1 MSSQLL
7 SASPIGRMVA
17 IENGVETYV
26 PNPLPRSLDINGP
39 LLKRLDE
46 ASRSVSVLAG
56 VGETIPNPNLLIR
69 PFMRREAVLSSSIEG
84 TQASISDLFIY
95 EASGIRRRDVVEVS
109 NYTRALDLG
118 LDLLN
123 TLPIS
128 LRLVNR
134 VHESLLTGVR
144 GNEKRPGELRN
155 AQVWIGHQG
164 ADIRDARFVP
174 PPPHML
180 SELLLDWERFVNEE
194 SDLPPLVQCALMHY
208 QFEAL
213 HPYLDG
219 NGRVGR
225 LLIILFLCAKRV
237 LSEPLLY
244 LSAYFEKDKNQ
255 YYDQLLG
262 LSQTGEWNVWLDYFL
277 KGVAEQ
283 SQDALDRVRR
293 IRQLQDR
300 YRLDFQDR
308 RASANTLRLVDQL
321 FASPYVTGP
330 WAAKVLNVSQT
341 GARRIVDSLV
351 SYGVLEEVEGMWPR
365 VYVARELLEAIE

>member
-39 LLKRLDE
+39 LLKSLDE

-134 VHESLLTGVR
+134 VHESLLTDVR

-208 QFEAL
+208 QFEAI

-330 WAAKVLNVSQT
+330 WAARVLNVSQT
-341 GARRIVDSLV
+341 GARRIIDSLV

>member
-164 ADIRDARFVP
+164 ADIRDARLVP

-208 QFEAL
+208 QFEAI

-225 LLIILFLCAKRV
+225 LLIIMFLCAKRV

>member
-208 QFEAL
+208 QFEAI

-225 LLIILFLCAKRV
+225 LLIIMFLCAKRV

-244 LSAYFEKDKNQ
+244 LSAYFERDKNQ

>member
-39 LLKRLDE
+39 LVKRLDE

-134 VHESLLTGVR
+134 VHESLLTGVQ

-208 QFEAL
+208 QFEAI

-255 YYDQLLG
+255 YYDRLLG

-341 GARRIVDSLV
+341 GARRIIDSLV

>member
-1 MSSQLL
+1 MSNQLL
-7 SASPIGRMVA
+7 KASPIGRIVA
-17 IENGVETYV
+17 IGNDAEAYV
-26 PNPLPRSLDINGP
+26 PGPLPRGLDLNGP
-39 LLKRLDE
+39 LVKRLDE
-46 ASRSVSVLAG
+46 ASRSVSMLAG
-56 VGETIPNPNLLIR
+56 VGETIPNPNSLIR

-109 NYTRALDLG
+109 NYTRALDSG
-118 LDLLN
+118 LDLLD

-134 VHESLLTGVR
+134 VHERLLAGVR
-144 GNEKRPGELRN
+144 GDEKRPGELRN
-155 AQVWIGHQG
+155 AQVWIGHEG
-164 ADIRDARFVP
+164 VDIGDARFVP

-194 SDLPPLVQCALMHY
+194 SELPPLVQCALMHY
-208 QFEAL
+208 QFEAI

-225 LLIILFLCAKRV
+225 LLIILFLCAKSV
-237 LSEPLLY
+237 LSAPLLY

-293 IRQLQDR
+293 MRQLQDR
-300 YRLDFQDR
+300 YRLDFHGR
-308 RASANTLRLVDQL
+308 RASANTLRLGDQL

-341 GARRIVDSLV
+341 GARRIIDSLV
-351 SYGVLEEVEGMWPR
+351 SYGVLEEIEGTWPR
-365 VYVARELLEAIE
+365 VYVAREILEAIE

>member
-123 TLPIS
+123 MLPIS

-134 VHESLLTGVR
+134 VHESLLTGVQ
-144 GNEKRPGELRN
+144 GDEKRPGELRN

-208 QFEAL
+208 QFEAI

-330 WAAKVLNVSQT
+330 WAARVLNVSQT
-341 GARRIVDSLV
+341 GARRIIDSLV

>member
-208 QFEAL
+208 QFEAI

-225 LLIILFLCAKRV
+225 LLIIMFLCAKRV

-341 GARRIVDSLV
+341 GARRIIDSLV

>member
-118 LDLLN
+118 LDLLD

-144 GNEKRPGELRN
+144 GNEKTPGELRN

-208 QFEAL
+208 QFEAI

-244 LSAYFEKDKNQ
+244 LSAYFERDKNQ

-341 GARRIVDSLV
+341 GARRIIDSLV

-365 VYVARELLEAIE
+365 VYVARELLGAIE

>member
-17 IENGVETYV
+17 IESGVETYV

-134 VHESLLTGVR
+134 VHESLLTGVQ
-144 GNEKRPGELRN
+144 GDEKRPGELRN

-208 QFEAL
+208 QFEAI

-244 LSAYFEKDKNQ
+244 LSAYFERDKNQ

>member
-95 EASGIRRRDVVEVS
+95 EASGIRRSDVVEVS

-134 VHESLLTGVR
+134 VHESLLTGVQ
-144 GNEKRPGELRN
+144 GDEKRPGELRN

-164 ADIRDARFVP
+164 ADIRDARLVP

-208 QFEAL
+208 QFEAI

-244 LSAYFEKDKNQ
+244 LSAYFERDKNQ

>member
-134 VHESLLTGVR
+134 VHESLLTGVQ
-144 GNEKRPGELRN
+144 GDEKRPGELRN

-164 ADIRDARFVP
+164 ADIRDARLVP

-208 QFEAL
+208 QFEAI

>member
-144 GNEKRPGELRN
+144 GNEKGPGELRN

-208 QFEAL
+208 QFEAI

-225 LLIILFLCAKRV
+225 LLIIMFLCAKRV

-365 VYVARELLEAIE
+365 VYMARELLEAIE

>member
-17 IENGVETYV
+17 IENGVETCV

-39 LLKRLDE
+39 WLKRLDE

-134 VHESLLTGVR
+134 VHERLLTDVR

-155 AQVWIGHQG
+155 AQVWIGHQAAG
-164 ADIRDARFVP
+164 IRDARFVP

-208 QFEAL
+208 QFEAI

-225 LLIILFLCAKRV
+225 LLIVLFLCAKRV

-244 LSAYFEKDKNQ
+244 ISAYFEKDKNQ

-262 LSQTGEWNVWLDYFL
+262 LSQTGDWNVWLDYFL

-330 WAAKVLNVSQT
+330 WAARVLNVSQT
-341 GARRIVDSLV
+341 GARRIIDSLV

>member
-39 LLKRLDE
+39 LLKSLDE

-134 VHESLLTGVR
+134 VHESLLTDVR
-144 GNEKRPGELRN
+144 GNEKRPRELRN

-208 QFEAL
+208 QFEAI

-330 WAAKVLNVSQT
+330 WAARVLNVSQT
-341 GARRIVDSLV
+341 GARRIIDSLV

>member
-134 VHESLLTGVR
+134 VHESLLTGVQS
-144 GNEKRPGELRN
+144 NEKRPGELRN

-208 QFEAL
+208 QFEAI

-341 GARRIVDSLV
+341 GARRIIDSLV